1 MSNEEVVLQMVVNR
15 LNLLLEGSQELKSK
29 WNAEITEIILLGSGV
44 AVSSGLFERTLDG
57 KWLLPVS
64 IDELSCLASIVEG
77 ENSYEDFTAVLT
89 VPLTRR
95 ISDLLDQAQI
105 QGPDGDQD
113 EGRVDLTDE
122 MEEREI
128 TVPDVV
134 NLENVMG
141 LVELSTNIREWN
153 WGVRDL
159 ARPDPLGPLG

>member
-1 MSNEEVVLQMVVNR
+1 MSNEEVILQMVVNR
-15 LNLLLEGSQELKSK
+15 LSLLLEGSQELRSK

-64 IDELSCLASIVEG
+64 FEDIDCLSRILNADA
-77 ENSYEDFTAVLT
+77 NFEDFASSLT
-89 VPLTRR
+89 TPFVDRVNNLM
-95 ISDLLDQAQI
+95 DQAQI
-105 QGPDGDQD
+105 QGLDSNQD

-128 TVPDVV
+128 TVSDVV

-141 LVELSTNIREWN
+141 LVEQLSTNIREWN
-153 WGVRDL
+153 WGVDL